1 MSLNPN
7 KPTDQE
13 LVSMWP
19 YWVRKLT
26 VELNTIKSE
35 GYIDIAYTK
44 LIVPTG
50 TIALDVGTDLSIYNK
65 EYIKVDSLGISEIRQ
80 IIGGTE
86 GQTKTFIFQDNSL
99 SFLDGPKLT
108 GQLYLNQLPALST
121 FNAQQDDVITLIN
134 IGGDGADEYGYW
146 KEISRQLSVK

>member
-1 MSLNPN
+1 MSLDPN

-19 YWVRKLT
+19 WWVRQLVASINAIETEGHVDIVFTELT
-26 VELNTIKSE
+26 VSAGAT
-35 GYIDIAYTK
+35 AM
-44 LIVPTG
+44 V
-50 TIALDVGTDLSIYNK
+50 VGTDLSDATK
-65 EYIKVDSLGISEIRQ
+65 EYIKINSLGVALIGQIR
-80 IIGGTE
+80 GGTE
-86 GQTKTFIFQDNSL
+86 GQIKTFIFQGNNL

-108 GQLYLNQLPALST
+108 GQLYLNQLPVLST

-134 IGGDGADEYGYW
+134 IGGDGSDEYGYW

>member
-1 MSLNPN
+1 MSLDPN

-19 YWVRKLT
+19 YWVRKLVSSINNLEAGVVDIVFT
-26 VELNTIKSE
+26 DLTIL
-35 GYIDIAYTK
+35 GGATTLVI
-44 LIVPTG
+44 
-50 TIALDVGTDLSIYNK
+50 GTDLSTATK
-65 EYIKVDSLGISEIRQ
+65 EYIKIDSSGAALINQ
-80 IIGGTE
+80 IEGGAE
-86 GQTKTFIFQDNSL
+86 GQTKTFIFQDNDI
-99 SFLDGPKLT
+99 SFVDGPKDT

-134 IGGDGADEYGYW
+134 IGGNGTDEYGYW